1 MEGYSSPPPSRG
13 SHAAIEHL
21 LRTDAPFAQIEGA
34 IERMD
39 LTPDEKAAL
48 WMLAWSSSEGG
59 VTRNAELERRL
70 APAG

>member
-21 LRTDAPFAQIEGA
+21 LRTNAPFAQIEGA

-39 LTPDEKAAL
+39 LTPDEKASGTKI
-48 WMLAWSSSEGG
+48 MPCVSRFEGNNL
-59 VTRNAELERRL
+59 VLEL
-70 APAG
+70 